1 MTRLE
6 GKVIVITGG
15 AQGMGRS
22 HAEKCVE
29 EGAFAVITD
38 INEEAGIKTAEELGE
53 RALFIKHD
61 VTSEE
66 DWAHVVSTVKEK
78 WGRIDCLVNNAG
90 ITLYSPIDQLSLED
104 YMKVVNINQVS
115 VFLGIKSVTEIMKA
129 QGSGDIIN
137 ISSINGLVGGAA
149 GYTDTKF
156 AVRGMT
162 KAAAKDLSPHNIRV
176 NSVHPGVIRTPML
189 EQDDVRAQVEQ
200 FIRTIPMRRVAEVGE
215 VSNLIVFL
223 ASDDSTYATGSEF
236 VLDGGITAL

>member
-15 AQGMGRS
+15 AQGMGKS

-53 RALFIKHD
+53 RGLFIKHD

-66 DWAHVVSTVKEK
+66 DWMHVVSTVKEK

-104 YMKVVNINQVS
+104 YMKVVNINQLS

-162 KAAAKDLSPHNIRV
+162 KA
-176 NSVHPGVIRTPML
+176 
-189 EQDDVRAQVEQ
+189 
-200 FIRTIPMRRVAEVGE
+200 
-215 VSNLIVFL
+215 
-223 ASDDSTYATGSEF
+223 
-236 VLDGGITAL
+236 

>member
-15 AQGMGRS
+15 AQGMGKS

-53 RALFIKHD
+53 RGLFIKHD

-66 DWAHVVSTVKEK
+66 DWMHVVSTVKEK

-104 YMKVVNINQVS
+104 YMKVVNINQLS

-189 EQDDVRAQVEQ
+189 EQEDVRAQVEQ
-200 FIRTIPMRRVAEVGE
+200 FIKTIPMRRVAEVGE

>member
-61 VTSEE
+61 VTSED